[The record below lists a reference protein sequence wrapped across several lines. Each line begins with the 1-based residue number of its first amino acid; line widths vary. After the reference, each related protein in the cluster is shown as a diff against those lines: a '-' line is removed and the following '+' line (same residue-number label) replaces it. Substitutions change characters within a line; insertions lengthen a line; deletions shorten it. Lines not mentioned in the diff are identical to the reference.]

1 MAIEKYACTRK
12 YGFGFPNCSYNY
24 STHDRTITMNNTAY
38 ILYVL
43 MEKRLD
49 HQFTLEETKLS

>member
-24 STHDRTITMNNTAY
+24 STHDRTITM
-38 ILYVL
+38 I
-43 MEKRLD
+43 
-49 HQFTLEETKLS
+49 